1 MATRWDTNSCSAPF
15 PIRSGRRCRILPTS
29 GGKGCQPKFRLVEFD
44 ILSKPVIV
52 PLKFASSPAST
63 PWTSPM
69 EQNILKL
76 FRRPNYRPLNSAE
89 LLRQLGLPQNKQRQL
104 EHVLAQLERTGQIA
118 RIKQGKRYALPLEA
132 DLVPGRIRMNRQG
145 IGLVQPDDPKLP
157 AIRIPHD

>member
-1 MATRWDTNSCSAPF
+1 
-15 PIRSGRRCRILPTS
+15 
-29 GGKGCQPKFRLVEFD
+29 
-44 ILSKPVIV
+44 
-52 PLKFASSPAST
+52 
-63 PWTSPM
+63 M

-132 DLVPGRIRMNRQG
+132 DLVPGRIRMNRQ
-145 IGLVQPDDPKLP
+145 
-157 AIRIPHD
+157 RW